1 LQALMG
7 FFQLE
12 DGASVKSARGQGGS
26 ARPAPG
32 KQAAALRSLSA
43 APVFKPAAQVSEQDF
58 ERF

>member
-1 LQALMG
+1 
-7 FFQLE
+7 QLE